1 MENNLFYNIDV
12 ARVETEG
19 LKYKMEKSKQE
30 TQKYKKLSI
39 TLPMKRGEDITI
51 NAYSDFDVAE
61 KIIRKFGE
69 QGFLEPETS
78 DYLIKYL
85 QEYSE
90 KCHRSDNLYM
100 GVSPKE
106 FEEYLRIKEDISE
119 LIRQL
124 IDEEPIKEENITEE
138 NITKKSITEETKK
151 QEAPRRENRYQKSGK
166 HYVMGDIHG
175 MYGSYMEA
183 MKHIG
188 KDDHLYII
196 GDVIDRG
203 ENGIQ
208 ILKDIINRKKN
219 PQTNPKITFLLGNH
233 EIQFL
238 TTLEIMKKYDLD
250 QKDIG
255 LIMHFVCLHDEI
267 SSLERDAASQKDE
280 AIKDKYNKKIEEAK
294 KNYKYEKYKKIYDE
308 YTKTGIT
315 EGEIR
320 YMKLWIMING
330 GRKTLDGYYQ
340 DLSEAEQQEMHDFLL
355 KGTYMAVPVKAKG
368 KDYLLVHSMPP
379 RTMELIEKLKTGQPL
394 RLGDVEDDDK
404 KLLTSKREENGYS
417 TYERAKSK
425 GFVTICGHTPIEY
438 GTILKNREKGYI
450 RIDTCCG
457 HRAENSKLSLYSIED
472 DEPIY
477 IKEMEEYRSV
487 ALTDPDE
494 FEY

>member
-1 MENNLFYNIDV
+1 MEKNLFYIID
-12 ARVETEG
+12 AERVKNEGLEYSMVEPEQETE
-19 LKYKMEKSKQE
+19 KYKVIRIS
-30 TQKYKKLSI
+30 
-39 TLPMKRGEDITI
+39 LPMKEKENQKI
-51 NAYSDFDVAE
+51 NVYFDPKIAN
-61 KIIRKFGE
+61 KIIKETGE
-69 QGFLEPETS
+69 TGFFKPGASEVLIS
-78 DYLIKYL
+78 YLKI
-85 QEYSE
+85 YSE

-100 GVSPKE
+100 GESPKK
-106 FEEYLRIKEDISE
+106 FEEYLRQIETERKKIKEDINE

-124 IDEEPIKEENITEE
+124 IGEEP
-138 NITKKSITEETKK
+138 ITEETKK

-183 MKHIG
+183 MKRIG
-188 KDDHLYII
+188 RDDHLYII

-219 PQTNPKITFLLGNH
+219 PQTNPEITFLLGNH

-238 TTLEIMKKYDLD
+238 NTLEIMKKYDLE
-250 QKDIG
+250 KDDIDFILNFERLRE
-255 LIMHFVCLHDEI
+255 LIANLKLDVDSMKEGSEKKMHQETLLKKMRLYEDCKKQYEEYIEPTGI
-267 SSLERDAASQKDE
+267 SSDE
-280 AIKDKYNKKIEEAK
+280 VKYI
-294 KNYKYEKYKKIYDE
+294 
-308 YTKTGIT
+308 
-315 EGEIR
+315 
-320 YMKLWIMING
+320 KLWTMRNG
-330 GRKTLDGYYQ
+330 GRTTLDGYYQ
-340 DLSEAEQQEMHDFLL
+340 NLSGSEQQEMYDFL
-355 KGTYMAVPVKAKG
+355 KNEAYMAVPVKAKG

-379 RTMELIEKLKTGQPL
+379 KTMELIEKLKTGQSL
-394 RLGDVEDDDK
+394 KLEDVEFDDQ
-404 KLLTSKREENGYS
+404 KLLTSRREENGYS

-425 GFVTICGHTPIEY
+425 GFVTICGHTPIED
-438 GTILKNREKGYI
+438 GKILRNREKGYI

-457 HRAENSKLSLYSIED
+457 HRTENSKLSLYSIED